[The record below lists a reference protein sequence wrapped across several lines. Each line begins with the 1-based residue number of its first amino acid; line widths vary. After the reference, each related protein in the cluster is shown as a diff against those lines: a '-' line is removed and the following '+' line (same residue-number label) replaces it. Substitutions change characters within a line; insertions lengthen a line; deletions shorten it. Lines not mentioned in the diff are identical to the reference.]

1 MPCQIRLRP
10 LQSVLSTA
18 MAAADSFPLPRAEV
32 SALANLTIR
41 LLTRGLVQL
50 IALFLESLLFGAF
63 AVLYFISIW
72 ILMYREHRH
81 GRSKLNKWMLATATT
96 MFVLA
101 IAVSCTPFQR
111 AL

>member
-1 MPCQIRLRP
+1 MYGPPQACFSPELV
-10 LQSVLSTA
+10 SSESTPA
-18 MAAADSFPLPRAEV
+18 MA
-32 SALANLTIR
+32 
-41 LLTRGLVQL
+41 
-50 IALFLESLLFGAF
+50 IALDKAELVAMFLESLLFGAF